1 MTTETAAYDYKAT
14 REIQGGDVMCLRGVW
29 RTVDWVE
36 GGPSG
41 RSFVIH
47 FADALTKEGHIEMF
61 ERNHAFRVQVK
72 G

>member
-1 MTTETAAYDYKAT
+1 MATETAAYDYKAT
-14 REIQGGDVMCLRGVW
+14 REIQSGDVMCLRGVW

-36 GGPSG
+36 GDPRG

-47 FADALTKEGHIEMF
+47 FADDLTQEGFIEMF
-61 ERNHAFRVQVK
+61 ERSHAFRVQVK